1 MSFGVRDSRVKS
13 VGKAI
18 SWRVVGSIDTFVISL
33 LITGSY
39 VAAGSVA
46 SLETVSKVV
55 LYYLHER
62 AWSAV
67 RFGRKGLPALAEEDV
82 GVSIVPWQDG
92 GHRADAVVHRCDTPA
107 GAPSIAS
114 TPHTPPSRRTEDY

>member
-1 MSFGVRDSRVKS
+1 MFIDVRDSHAKS

-62 AWSAV
+62 AWSTM
-67 RFGRKGLPALAEEDV
+67 RFGRKGPPALVAD
-82 GVSIVPWQDG
+82 GPDATSISRPDDG
-92 GHRADAVVHRCDTPA
+92 HSDAANACRCVAPA
-107 GAPSIAS
+107 CAPPIAS
-114 TPHTPPSRRTEDY
+114 NPQTPPDSPP